1 MDNEEKLLT
10 YLRKATEGLRE
21 ARQRLAEV
29 EQREAEPIAIVGMGC
44 RLPGGVASPEDLW
57 RVLEAGE
64 DEISDFPTDRD
75 WPVDLYDPEPGKPG
89 KSCTHKGGFLHDA
102 ADFDSSVFGIS
113 PREALAMD
121 TQHRLALETSWEALE
136 RAGIAPTSL
145 RGSKTGVFLGIV
157 YNDYSSRLNG
167 IPEEVAGYLS
177 IGTSNCIA
185 SGRISYILGLQGPAL
200 TVDTACSSSLVTVH
214 LAVQS
219 LRRGECS
226 MALAGG
232 ATVMHSPEAFLEFST
247 QRALSADGRCRAFSA
262 AADGTGFAE
271 GVAMLALERL
281 SDARRRG
288 HPVLAVVRGTAV
300 NQDGASGRLTA
311 PNGLAQ
317 QRVIADALEDAR
329 LTADQVDVVEAHGTG
344 TPLGD
349 PIEAQALIAAYGRGR
364 SADRPLWLGSLK
376 SNIGH
381 TQAAAGAAGM
391 IKMVLA
397 LSHDTVP
404 ATLHI
409 DEPTPHV
416 DWSAGALELVT
427 EPLAWPAGDRPRR
440 AGVSAF
446 GMSGTNAHVIIEEPP
461 AAEEPAD
468 GQDTR
473 RTGNAAV
480 PWLLSAKTREALRA
494 QAVALISHVAA
505 VPELDPLDI
514 GYSLVSSR
522 ALMENRAVVVGE
534 NRTELLAGLNALA
547 AGGAAEHL
555 VEGAASRATGAVF
568 VFPGQGSQ
576 WPGMTRDL
584 LESSPVFARR
594 MEECAQALAPFTE
607 GELLGVVKGAPGAP
621 SLDRV
626 DVVEPVLWAVMV
638 SLADLWRHHGLEPSA
653 VIGHSQGEIA
663 AACVADAL
671 SLEDAARVV
680 ALRSRAI
687 ADELAGG
694 GGMLAVELPPEKAA
708 ELLVPWEGRLSLAA
722 VNGTSS
728 VVLSGDADALDQL
741 GGELRAE
748 RIRYRRIPVDHA
760 PHSAHVE
767 KLRERLLKDLAD
779 IRPRT
784 GKIPFISTVT
794 GHALDT
800 RALDAEYWYA
810 NLRQTGLFEQGTG
823 VLLRQGQRIFI
834 ECSPHPVLTTAV
846 EEMGETAGVHVA
858 AVASLRKDD
867 GGMRRFGLSMADAFA
882 HGAAIDW
889 TADFESRG
897 ARRVELPTYA
907 FQRRRYWLRASA
919 GDSSVASTG
928 LDPVGHP
935 LLGATVSLVETGAT
949 LQSGLLAPA
958 IHPWLLGPRVAGT
971 HTVPAGVL
979 AELALQAGDGVGC
992 AGVEELTLHAPL
1004 AVPYRSTAA
1013 LHISIGPIGE
1023 TGWRLEIHSRPDGT
1037 ATWTCHAT
1045 GVLGLQQQR
1054 QSDGPADRLGRAPA
1068 DWPPPAAIPVTA
1080 QELRPIL
1087 AGPVGGYAILRAAW
1101 RCGQDVYAEVALRD
1115 TVAEHSLFGLHPAL
1129 LDAALNTA
1137 RLATGPSA
1145 GLGHP
1150 PLVTEWSGITLHSTG
1165 ASTLRVRL
1173 TPDDRGGFT
1182 LAATDEIGKTVI
1194 TIGSFAHRP
1203 LSAEALPAPGTTSS
1217 RPPARPTAG
1226 APHRPDPNEHDLAAR
1241 LSPFPR
1247 PSVPSS

>member
-21 ARQRLAEV
+21 ARQQLAEV

-57 RVLEAGE
+57 RVLEAGG

-121 TQHRLALETSWEALE
+121 TQHRLALETAWEALE

-185 SGRISYILGLQGPAL
+185 SGRISYILGLQGPAI

-271 GVAMLALERL
+271 GVAVLALERL

-288 HPVLAVVRGTAV
+288 HPVLAVVRGAAV

-317 QRVIADALEDAR
+317 QRVIADALENAR

-349 PIEAQALIAAYGRGR
+349 PIEAQALIAAYGHKR
-364 SADRPLWLGSLK
+364 SADRPLRLGSLK

-381 TQAAAGAAGM
+381 TQAAAGASGM

-397 LSHDTVP
+397 LNHGTMP
-404 ATLHI
+404 ATLHVH
-409 DEPTPHV
+409 DPTPHV
-416 DWSAGALELVT
+416 DWSAGVLELVT
-427 EPLAWPAGDRPRR
+427 KPVAWPAGDRPRR

-446 GMSGTNAHVIIEEPP
+446 GMSGTNAHVIIEEAP
-461 AAEEPAD
+461 AAEEPEKE
-468 GQDTR
+468 QDTR
-473 RTGNAAV
+473 RAGNV
-480 PWLLSAKTREALRA
+480 TVSWLLSAKTREALRA
-494 QAVALISHVAA
+494 QAAALMSHVAA
-505 VPELDPLDI
+505 KPELEPLDI
-514 GYSLVSSR
+514 GYSLASSR
-522 ALMENRAVVVGE
+522 AVMDHRAVVVGE
-534 NRTELLAGLNALA
+534 NRTELLAGLSALA
-547 AGGAAEHL
+547 ADGAAEHL
-555 VEGAASRATGAVF
+555 VEGAVLRASGAVF
-568 VFPGQGSQ
+568 VFPGQGSP
-576 WPGMTRDL
+576 WPGMARDL
-584 LESSPVFARR
+584 LESSPVFAHR
-594 MEECAQALAPFTE
+594 MQECAQALAPFTDWDLLDVTR
-607 GELLGVVKGAPGAP
+607 GESGAP

-626 DVVEPVLWAVMV
+626 DVVQPVLWAVMV

-663 AACVADAL
+663 AACVAGAL
-671 SLEDAARVV
+671 SVDDAARVV
-680 ALRSRAI
+680 ALC
-687 ADELAGG
+687 
-694 GGMLAVELPPEKAA
+694 
-708 ELLVPWEGRLSLAA
+708 
-722 VNGTSS
+722 S
-728 VVLSGDADALDQL
+728 VDSAS
-741 GGELRAE
+741 
-748 RIRYRRIPVDHA
+748 
-760 PHSAHVE
+760 HSAHVE
-767 KLRERLLKDLAD
+767 NLRERLLEALAD
-779 IRPRT
+779 VRPRT
-784 GKIPFISTVT
+784 STIPFISTVT
-794 GHALDT
+794 GQALDT
-800 RALDAEYWYA
+800 RALDAEYWYT
-810 NLRQTGLFEQGTG
+810 NLRQTVLFEQATSE
-823 VLLRQGQRIFI
+823 LLRQGQRIFI
-834 ECSPHPVLTTAV
+834 ECSPHPILTVAIEKTA
-846 EEMGETAGVHVA
+846 EAADIEVA
-858 AVASLRKDD
+858 SVASLHKND
-867 GGMRRFGLSMADAFA
+867 GGMRRFGLSMADAFV

-889 TADFESRG
+889 KADFEGRG

-919 GDSSVASTG
+919 GDSGVASTG

-935 LLGATVSLVETGAT
+935 LLGATVSLVETGGT
-949 LQSGLLAPA
+949 LQAGLLAPA
-958 IHPWLLGPRVAGT
+958 VHPWLLGPRVAGM

-979 AELALQAGDGVGC
+979 AELAVQAGDGVGC
-992 AGVEELTLHAPL
+992 ASVEELTLHAPL
-1004 AVPYRSTAA
+1004 AVPYRGTAA
-1013 LHISIGPIGE
+1013 LQISIGPIGE
-1023 TGWRLEIHSRPDGT
+1023 KGRRLAIHSRPDGT
-1037 ATWTCHAT
+1037 AFWTCHAT
-1045 GVLGLQQQR
+1045 GVLGLQQHG
-1054 QSDGPADRLGRAPA
+1054 QSDGFADRLEREPA

-1080 QELRPIL
+1080 EELRPVL

-1101 RCGQDVYAEVALRD
+1101 RCGQDVYAEVALRGAA
-1115 TVAEHSLFGLHPAL
+1115 AEDSPFGLHPAL

-1150 PLVTEWSGITLHSTG
+1150 PLVTEWSGITLHASG
-1165 ASTLRVRL
+1165 ARTLRVRL
-1173 TPDDRGGFT
+1173 TPDDRGGFA
-1182 LAATDEIGKTVI
+1182 LAATDEIGQTVI

-1203 LSAEALPAPGTTSS
+1203 LSTEALPAPGATSS
-1217 RPPARPTAG
+1217 RLLGRPTAG
-1226 APHRPDPNEHDLAAR
+1226 APHRSDPNEHDLAAR
-1241 LSPFPR
+1241 LSPISRRSPANA
-1247 PSVPSS
+1247 PEPHDS